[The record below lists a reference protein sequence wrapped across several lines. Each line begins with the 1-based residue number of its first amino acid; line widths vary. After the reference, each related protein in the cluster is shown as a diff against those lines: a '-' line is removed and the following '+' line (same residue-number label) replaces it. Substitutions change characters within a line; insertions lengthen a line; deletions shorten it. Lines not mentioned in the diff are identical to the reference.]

1 MQWVRYFVGAISFL
15 LVFVVVSF
23 LVMLALSI
31 IIPPAG
37 GKVDLVSGWR
47 DLVPMKGCRSL

>member
-1 MQWVRYFVGAISFL
+1 MRWVRYFVGAISFL

-31 IIPPAG
+31 IIPPAA

-47 DLVPMKGCRSL
+47 DLVPMKGRRSL